1 MTDETC
7 VHAWHAARRPL
18 ASRWYLSSLVDASSR
33 QKFQAAIYASVRPSR
48 AAHLGVHI
56 YASCMQCKL
65 SQRLNRRAKRATSS
79 RVPVIDRIQIDQNHH
94 PGIKPHKFEFSTT
107 GSLVEVVVVN

>member
-7 VHAWHAARRPL
+7 VHAARRPL

-33 QKFQAAIYASVRPSR
+33 QKFQAAIYASVRQSR